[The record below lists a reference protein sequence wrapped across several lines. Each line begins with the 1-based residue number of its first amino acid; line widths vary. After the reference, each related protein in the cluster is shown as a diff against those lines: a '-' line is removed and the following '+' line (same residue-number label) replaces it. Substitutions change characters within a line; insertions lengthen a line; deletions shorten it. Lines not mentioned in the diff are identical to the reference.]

1 METGLVPASKCLAA
15 RSPNRTVPETAHT
28 TTILIR
34 FPVAIDIVD
43 APSTDQ
49 RLGFDFL
56 RFDVVFADIAFPG
69 YGGSGLFGGL
79 TRTLSPSRFVPDLSV
94 TIACFRTRRLNGTGK
109 PKLTETDGL

>member
-1 METGLVPASKCLAA
+1 MAPASKCLAA
-15 RSPNRTVPETAHT
+15 RSPSRTVPETAHT

-56 RFDVVFADIAFPG
+56 RFGFVDVVFADIAFPG

-94 TIACFRTRRLNGTGK
+94 TIACFRARRLNGTGK
-109 PKLTETDGL
+109 PKLTERDGL

>member
-1 METGLVPASKCLAA
+1 MAPASKCLAA
-15 RSPNRTVPETAHT
+15 RSPSRTVPETAHT

-56 RFDVVFADIAFPG
+56 RFGFVDVVFADIAFPG
-69 YGGSGLFGGL
+69 YGGSGLFW
-79 TRTLSPSRFVPDLSV
+79 RPDPDAFPVEVCPRSV
-94 TIACFRTRRLNGTGK
+94 SHHRMLPGAK
-109 PKLTETDGL
+109 A